1 MHNSHN
7 IPCTYYIRAIYHS
20 IKHYGRLENKKK
32 PLNSSQQ
39 SILFL
44 LASRPEK
51 EMSLRQIKD
60 ELNLSQT
67 GVAKLTTQ
75 LEERGCLEKFTDEED
90 HRVKKVRLLKKGTSH
105 CGRVS
110 DDLLDMEETL
120 LRGMSESDRKKLKEY
135 LSIMYHNSWDLDKRK
150 P

>member
-1 MHNSHN
+1 MHDLQN

-20 IKHYGRLENKKK
+20 IKHFGKLDNKKK

-44 LASRPEK
+44 LASRPQK
-51 EMSLRQIKD
+51 EMSLGQIKD

-75 LEERGCLEKFTDEED
+75 LEERGCIEKFTDESD
-90 HRVKKVRLLKKGTSH
+90 RRIKKVRLLKKGVNN

-110 DDLLDMEETL
+110 DDLFDMEETL
-120 LRGMSESDRKKLKEY
+120 LKGMSEADREKLNEY

>member
-1 MHNSHN
+1 MQN

-20 IKHYGRLENKKK
+20 IKHFGKLDNKKK

-51 EMSLRQIKD
+51 EMSLRQIKE

-90 HRVKKVRLLKKGTSH
+90 RRVKKVRLLKKGSH
-105 CGRVS
+105 NCRRVT
-110 DDLLDMEETL
+110 DDLHDMEETL
-120 LRGMSESDRKKLKEY
+120 LKGMSESDRKKLKEY
-135 LSIMYHNSWDLDKRK
+135 LSIMYHNSWDMDKRK